1 MGEDRGLET
10 HTATSLEVIR
20 DTKLVLEIKIG
31 ADAID
36 LGLLR
41 ADHKKLVNRVAKTES
56 SITQMTTVLSDI
68 NNKMLLVQYFIIR
81 YDMILWIQRGQALY
95 HCSLIPLSRNR
106 TYPLSKCGAR
116 SSLHRSVRPP
126 VGRMSKV
133 SSRQGRH
140 RQGHLGGTCSEQLGA
155 GNHREAKALSVPVRH
170 AVAYGSWFDHVK
182 GWWEKRKDHRILYLF
197 YEDMKEDPKREIQK
211 VMQFMEMELGE
222 EILERIVQ
230 HTTFKEMSDN
240 LMTNRKSTPPSWL
253 DQKTYTFMRKGIT
266 GDWKNHFTV
275 AQSERFDEEYERNM
289 TGTSLHFIF

>member
-1 MGEDRGLET
+1 MEKEETYTPRPPLTTIQGFPFVKCFADNWAKVESFQARPDDLLICTYPKAGTTWMSEIVDFIVNNGDVEKTKRDVIQNRVPFLEFAIPIT
-10 HTATSLEVIR
+10 TSGIEL
-20 DTKLVLEIKIG
+20 
-31 ADAID
+31 
-36 LGLLR
+36 
-41 ADHKKLVNRVAKTES
+41 LVNTPPPRVIKTHLPVKLLPKTLWKNNCKIIYVARNAKDVAVSFYYFTKIAVAHPEYKTWDEFLES
-56 SITQMTTVLSDI
+56 YM
-68 NNKMLLVQYFIIR
+68 
-81 YDMILWIQRGQALY
+81 
-95 HCSLIPLSRNR
+95 
-106 TYPLSKCGAR
+106 
-116 SSLHRSVRPP
+116 
-126 VGRMSKV
+126 
-133 SSRQGRH
+133 
-140 RQGHLGGTCSEQLGA
+140 A
-155 GNHREAKALSVPVRH
+155 GKI
-170 AVAYGSWFDHVK
+170 AYGSWFDHVK